1 MELDLVEGVARCIK
15 RLRSEKNI
23 SQEELA
29 EKANLDR
36 TYISGVER
44 AVRNISLNSLNNIIQ
59 ALDLNVEQFL
69 KLLTD
74 EIHQEKSSK
83 IPGIKKS

>member
-1 MELDLVEGVARCIK
+1 MPSNLVHPVAVCIR
-15 RLRSEKNI
+15 RLRIAKGL

-44 AVRNISLNSLNNIIQ
+44 AVRNISLNSLSLIID
-59 ALDLNVEQFL
+59 ALDMTNAEFVNALAIEL
-69 KLLTD
+69 K
-74 EIHQEKSSK
+74 
-83 IPGIKKS
+83 